1 MAAFINHIN
10 PRRRIWTTP
19 SSNLEETRV
28 NFRRMDDTW
37 NNGVEMTRFLIPEL
51 LNKILKFPAVRKLF
65 PPAKL
70 MEHGNIDIQDHL

>member
-1 MAAFINHIN
+1 MTAFINHIN

-65 PPAKL
+65 PRAKL
-70 MEHGNIDIQDHL
+70 MEHVNIDIQDHL

>member
-51 LNKILKFPAVRKLF
+51 LNKILKFPEVRKLF
-65 PPAKL
+65 PRAKL
-70 MEHGNIDIQDHL
+70 MEHVNIDIQDHL

>member
-1 MAAFINHIN
+1 MAAFINYIN

-65 PPAKL
+65 PRAKL
-70 MEHGNIDIQDHL
+70 MEHVNIDIQDHL